1 MSEEDYSIDYE
12 NQCVAA
18 WAADGDH
25 YTEYRLNFLCILSN
39 LKRKSERFILISYI
53 FLYNEAIPEHEM
65 QVQFGPNKY
74 ICMKKM
80 NIFIGNYELSIPP
93 FKPDTELSLC
103 SLKYNR
109 MMDRFGKYI

>member
-18 WAADGDH
+18 WAADGGH

-53 FLYNEAIPEHEM
+53 YFCM

-74 ICMKKM
+74 GCMKKI
-80 NIFIGNYELSIPP
+80 NIFIGNFELSIPP

>member
-1 MSEEDYSIDYE
+1 
-12 NQCVAA
+12 
-18 WAADGDH
+18 
-25 YTEYRLNFLCILSN
+25 
-39 LKRKSERFILISYI
+39 
-53 FLYNEAIPEHEM
+53 M

-74 ICMKKM
+74 GCMKKI
-80 NIFIGNYELSIPP
+80 NIFTGNFELSIPP

>member
-1 MSEEDYSIDYE
+1 
-12 NQCVAA
+12 
-18 WAADGDH
+18 
-25 YTEYRLNFLCILSN
+25 
-39 LKRKSERFILISYI
+39 
-53 FLYNEAIPEHEM
+53 M

-74 ICMKKM
+74 VCMKKM
-80 NIFIGNYELSIPP
+80 NIFIGNFELSIPP